1 MMSAKDLNI
10 FTPTTHQVLATA
22 RREAARLRSPH
33 LSSEHILL
41 GVLAF
46 GQGIAATILVQAGL
60 QDEALRKHLETVGW
74 THEPASVTGYGLSAR
89 IALASAERYTHE
101 LTHSYVGPEHI
112 VLGLLDE
119 PASGTV
125 ARAFAH
131 FGIDVRA
138 TRQAIIDRIS
148 CGPGSRPPD

>member
-1 MMSAKDLNI
+1 MSCGKDLNI

-41 GVLAF
+41 GVVAF
-46 GQGIAATILVQAGL
+46 GQGIAATMLVQAGL
-60 QDEALRKHLETVGW
+60 QPEVLRKHLETLGW
-74 THEPASVTGYGLSAR
+74 THEPAPTGYGLSAR
-89 IALASAERYTHE
+89 IALASAERYTHV

-138 TRQAIIDRIS
+138 TRQAIIDRLS

>member
-1 MMSAKDLNI
+1 MSCGKDLNI
-10 FTPTTHQVLATA
+10 FTPITQQVLAMA
-22 RREAARLRSPH
+22 HREAGRLCSPH

-41 GVLAF
+41 GVVAF
-46 GQGIAATILVQAGL
+46 GQGIAATMLVQAGL
-60 QDEALRKHLETVGW
+60 QPGVLRKHLETLGW
-74 THEPASVTGYGLSAR
+74 THEPAPTGYGLSAR
-89 IALASAERYTHE
+89 IALASAERYTHA
-101 LTHSYVGPEHI
+101 LNHSYVCTEHM

-125 ARAFAH
+125 ARALAH

-148 CGPGSRPPD
+148 YGPEGRPPA